1 MRYIEFGS
9 SPQRV
14 SVIGAGSMRI
24 AGMDEQTA
32 DTFMKT
38 AMDAGINFFDHADIY
53 GGGKSEEVLG
63 RILAKEP
70 SLREKIFIQS
80 KCGIRQGF
88 FDFSEIYIL
97 SAVDGILNRL
107 QTDHLDSLLLH
118 RPDALMEP
126 AEVASAFEKLYKAG
140 KVRNFGVSNMN
151 PMQMELLKTKVTY
164 PLVCNQVQMSV
175 AHTPML
181 DAGFNVNMNIDPSI
195 NRDGSVLEYCRIND
209 MIIQTWS
216 PLQVGY
222 FTGTFLNN
230 ENFADLN
237 RELRA
242 LADEYGV
249 GADTI
254 AYAWLLRYPGRMQ
267 VITGTTSPEHL
278 RSAAA
283 AGDISLTREEWY
295 ALYRAAGNR
304 LP

>member
-1 MRYIEFGS
+1 MRYIRFGS
-9 SPQRV
+9 SEQPV

-24 AGMDEQTA
+24 AGMDEQAA

-38 AMDAGINFFDHADIY
+38 AMDSGINFFDHADIY

-63 RILAKEP
+63 RFLAANP
-70 SLREKIFIQS
+70 GIREKIFIQS

-88 FDFSEIYIL
+88 FDFSEEYIVK
-97 SAVDGILNRL
+97 SVEGILGRL

-126 AEVASAFEKLYKAG
+126 EEVASAFDKLYKEG

-181 DAGFNVNMNIDPSI
+181 DAGFNVNMGIDAGI

-209 MIIQTWS
+209 MVVQTWS

-230 ENFADLN
+230 ENYSDLN
-237 RELRA
+237 RELAA
-242 LADEYGV
+242 LADKYEV

-254 AYAWLLRYPGRMQ
+254 AYAWLLRYPARMQ
-267 VITGTTSPEHL
+267 VITGTTSPDHL

-283 AGDISLTREEWY
+283 AGDVVLSREEWY

>member
-1 MRYIEFGS
+1 M
-9 SPQRV
+9 
-14 SVIGAGSMRI
+14 MRI
-24 AGMDEQTA
+24 SSLSPKETENLIETA
-32 DTFMKT
+32 LDS
-38 AMDAGINFFDHADIY
+38 GINAFDLADCYADGLCERIV
-53 GGGKSEEVLG
+53 GKVLEN
-63 RILAKEP
+63 RP
-70 SLREKIFIQS
+70 DLRDKMWIQS

-88 FDFSEIYIL
+88 FDFSEEYIVK
-97 SAVDGILNRL
+97 SVEGILGRL

-126 AEVASAFEKLYKAG
+126 EEVASAFDKLYKEG

-181 DAGFNVNMNIDPSI
+181 DAGFNVNMGIDAGI

-209 MIIQTWS
+209 MVVQTWS

-230 ENFADLN
+230 ENYSDLN
-237 RELRA
+237 RELAA
-242 LADEYGV
+242 LAEKYEV

-254 AYAWLLRYPGRMQ
+254 AYAWLLRYPARMQ
-267 VITGTTSPEHL
+267 VITGTTSPDHL

-283 AGDISLTREEWY
+283 AGDVVLSREEWY

>member
-38 AMDAGINFFDHADIY
+38 ALDAGINFFDHADIY

-88 FDFSEIYIL
+88 FDFSETYIL
-97 SAVDGILNRL
+97 SAVDGILSCL

-126 AEVASAFEKLYKAG
+126 EQVASAFDKLYKAG

-195 NRDGSVLEYCRIND
+195 NRDGSVLEYCRIHD
-209 MIIQTWS
+209 MVIQTWS

-278 RSAAA
+278 RSAAE

>member
-38 AMDAGINFFDHADIY
+38 ALDAGINFFDHADIY

-63 RILAKEP
+63 RILTKEP

-88 FDFSEIYIL
+88 FDFSETYIL
-97 SAVDGILNRL
+97 SAVDGILSRL

-126 AEVASAFEKLYKAG
+126 EQVASAFDKLYKAG

-195 NRDGSVLEYCRIND
+195 NRDGSVLEYCRIHD
-209 MIIQTWS
+209 MVIQTWS

-230 ENFADLN
+230 ENYTDLN

-242 LADEYGV
+242 LAEEYGV

-278 RSAAA
+278 RSAAE

>member
-9 SPQRV
+9 SSQRV

-38 AMDAGINFFDHADIY
+38 ALDAGINFFDHADIY

-63 RILAKEP
+63 RILTKEP

-88 FDFSEIYIL
+88 FDFSETYIL
-97 SAVDGILNRL
+97 SAVDGILSRL

-126 AEVASAFEKLYKAG
+126 EQVASAFDKLYKAG

-195 NRDGSVLEYCRIND
+195 NRDGSVLEYCRIHD
-209 MIIQTWS
+209 MVIQTWS

-230 ENFADLN
+230 ENYSDLN
-237 RELRA
+237 RELAA
-242 LADEYGV
+242 LAEKYDV
-249 GADTI
+249 GTDTI
-254 AYAWLLRYPGRMQ
+254 AYAWLLRYPARMQ
-267 VITGTTSPEHL
+267 VITGTTSPDHL
-278 RSAAA
+278 RSAVE

>member
-1 MRYIEFGS
+1 MRYIRFGS
-9 SPQRV
+9 SEQPV

-24 AGMDEQTA
+24 AGMDEQAA

-38 AMDAGINFFDHADIY
+38 AMDSGINFFDHADIY

-63 RILAKEP
+63 RFLAANP
-70 SLREKIFIQS
+70 GIREKIFIQS

-88 FDFSEIYIL
+88 FDFSEEYIVK
-97 SAVDGILNRL
+97 SVEGILGRL

-126 AEVASAFEKLYKAG
+126 EEVASAFDKLYKEG

-181 DAGFNVNMNIDPSI
+181 DAGFNVNMGIDAGI

-209 MIIQTWS
+209 MVVQTWS

-230 ENFADLN
+230 ENYSDLN
-237 RELRA
+237 RELAA
-242 LADEYGV
+242 LADKYEV

-254 AYAWLLRYPGRMQ
+254 AYARLLRYPARMQ
-267 VITGTTSPEHL
+267 VITGTTSPDHL

-283 AGDISLTREEWY
+283 AGDVVLSREEWY

>member
-9 SPQRV
+9 SPLRV

-32 DTFMKT
+32 DTFMK
-38 AMDAGINFFDHADIY
+38 AALDSGINFFDHADIY

-63 RILAKEP
+63 RVLAADP
-70 SLREKIFIQS
+70 GLRDRIFIQS

-88 FDFSEIYIL
+88 FDFSESYIL
-97 SAVDGILNRL
+97 KSVDGILSRL
-107 QTDHLDSLLLH
+107 QTDHIDSLLLH

-126 AEVASAFEKLYKAG
+126 EEVASAFEKLHQAG
-140 KVRNFGVSNMN
+140 KVLNFGVSNMN

-164 PLVCNQVQMSV
+164 PLVCNQVQMSI

-181 DAGFNVNMNIDPSI
+181 DSGFNVNMGIDAGI
-195 NRDGSVLEYCRIND
+195 NRDGSVLEYCRIKD
-209 MIIQTWS
+209 MVIQTWS

-230 ENFADLN
+230 ENYGELN
-237 RELRA
+237 RALRA
-242 LADEYGV
+242 LAEKYGV
-249 GADTI
+249 GTDTI

-267 VITGTTSPEHL
+267 VISGTTSPDHL

-283 AGDISLTREEWY
+283 AGDITLSREEWY
-295 ALYRAAGNR
+295 ELYRAAGNR

>member
-1 MRYIEFGS
+1 MRYIRFGS
-9 SPQRV
+9 SEQPV

-24 AGMDEQTA
+24 AGMDEQAA

-38 AMDAGINFFDHADIY
+38 AMDSGINFFDHADIY

-63 RILAKEP
+63 RFLAANP
-70 SLREKIFIQS
+70 GIREKIFIQS

-88 FDFSEIYIL
+88 FDFSEEYIVK
-97 SAVDGILNRL
+97 SVEGILGRL

-126 AEVASAFEKLYKAG
+126 EEVASAFDKLYKEG

-181 DAGFNVNMNIDPSI
+181 DAGFNVNMGIDAGI

-209 MIIQTWS
+209 MVVQTWS

-230 ENFADLN
+230 ENYSDLN
-237 RELRA
+237 RELAA
-242 LADEYGV
+242 LAEKYDV
-249 GADTI
+249 GTDTI
-254 AYAWLLRYPGRMQ
+254 AYAWLLRYPARMQ
-267 VITGTTSPEHL
+267 VITGTTSPDHL

-283 AGDISLTREEWY
+283 AGDVVLSREEWY

>member
-9 SPQRV
+9 SSQRV

-32 DTFMKT
+32 DTFMRT
-38 AMDAGINFFDHADIY
+38 ALDSGINFFDHADIY

-63 RILAKEP
+63 RVLAKDP
-70 SLREKIFIQS
+70 GLRDQIFIQS

-88 FDFSEIYIL
+88 FDFSEDHIL
-97 SAVDGILNRL
+97 KSVDGILERM

-126 AEVASAFEKLYKAG
+126 EEVASAFDKLFKAG

-151 PMQMELLKTKVTY
+151 PMQMELLKTKVAY
-164 PLVCNQVQMSV
+164 PLVCDQVQMSV

-181 DAGFNVNMNIDPSI
+181 DAGFNVNMNIDPGI

-209 MIIQTWS
+209 MIVQTWS

-230 ENFADLN
+230 DEFIDLN

-242 LADEYGV
+242 LAEKYNV
-249 GADTI
+249 ESDTI
-254 AYAWLLRYPGRMQ
+254 AYAWLLRYPARMQ
-267 VITGTTSPEHL
+267 VITGTTSAKHL
-278 RSAAA
+278 QSAAA
-283 AGDISLTREEWY
+283 AGDITITREEWY
-295 ALYRAAGNR
+295 GLYRAAGNR

>member
-9 SPQRV
+9 SSQRV

-38 AMDAGINFFDHADIY
+38 ALDAGINFFDHADIY

-88 FDFSEIYIL
+88 FDFSETYIL
-97 SAVDGILNRL
+97 SAVDGILSRL

-126 AEVASAFEKLYKAG
+126 EQVASAFDKLYKAG

-195 NRDGSVLEYCRIND
+195 NRDGSVLEYCRIHD
-209 MIIQTWS
+209 MVIQTWS

-230 ENFADLN
+230 ENYTDLN

-242 LADEYGV
+242 LAEEYGV

-278 RSAAA
+278 RSAAE

>member
-9 SPQRV
+9 SSQRV

-38 AMDAGINFFDHADIY
+38 ALDAGINFFDHADIY

-63 RILAKEP
+63 RILTKEP

-88 FDFSEIYIL
+88 FDFSETYIL
-97 SAVDGILNRL
+97 SAVDGILSRL

-126 AEVASAFEKLYKAG
+126 EQVASAFDKLYKAG

-195 NRDGSVLEYCRIND
+195 NRDGSVLEYCRIHD
-209 MIIQTWS
+209 MVIQTWS

-230 ENFADLN
+230 ENYTDLN

-242 LADEYGV
+242 LAEEYGV

-278 RSAAA
+278 RSAAE

>member
-151 PMQMELLKTKVTY
+151 PMQMELLKTKVAY

-283 AGDISLTREEWY
+283 TGDISLTREEWY

>member
-38 AMDAGINFFDHADIY
+38 ALDAGINFFDHADIY

-88 FDFSEIYIL
+88 FDFSETYIL
-97 SAVDGILNRL
+97 SAVDGILSRL

-126 AEVASAFEKLYKAG
+126 EQVASAFDKLYKAG

-195 NRDGSVLEYCRIND
+195 NRDGSVLEYCRIHD
-209 MIIQTWS
+209 MVIQTWS

-278 RSAAA
+278 RSAAE

>member
-1 MRYIEFGS
+1 
-9 SPQRV
+9 
-14 SVIGAGSMRI
+14 MRI

-38 AMDAGINFFDHADIY
+38 ALDAGINFFDHADIY

-63 RILAKEP
+63 RILTKEP

-88 FDFSEIYIL
+88 FDFSETYIL
-97 SAVDGILNRL
+97 SAVDGILSRL

-126 AEVASAFEKLYKAG
+126 EQVASAFDKLYKAG

-195 NRDGSVLEYCRIND
+195 NRDGSVLEYCRIHD
-209 MIIQTWS
+209 MVIQTWS

-230 ENFADLN
+230 ENYTDLN

-242 LADEYGV
+242 LAEEYGV

-278 RSAAA
+278 RSAAE